1 MSNHY
6 VLFDAP
12 GPRARRI
19 TFILNIVVAV
29 AIVGVLV
36 WVYRALAAQGQMEPH
51 LWWNAINLNAWTNYL
66 LPGIQFTLQAA
77 AIAVVTSVLF
87 GLAFGFLRL
96 APFRVVRW
104 VAMII
109 VEFFRAVPVLVL
121 MVFLHFFISQFLST
135 YIDPRNSA
143 YYAVIVALTLYNG
156 AVIAE
161 LVRSGVHSLSRGQ
174 REAALAIGMTTTTS
188 LRVVEVPQ
196 ALVAM
201 LPSLVSQ
208 FVIILKDSA
217 LGYIIGFA
225 ELLRYSRHLGAGYGN
240 IMQALVVSAIIFIVI
255 NFVLVWL
262 AQVLSRRLSSRTSGD
277 VDVGIAGMA
286 KIAADGAEDD
296 NQTATQ
302 AHAVIQQDK
311 RDNPRR

>member
-1 MSNHY
+1 MSNNY
-6 VLFDAP
+6 VLFDEP

-19 TFILNIVVAV
+19 IMMLNIVVALIV
-29 AIVGVLV
+29 AAVLV
-36 WVYRALAAQGQMEPH
+36 WVYFALAAQGQMRPH
-51 LWWNAINLNAWTNYL
+51 LWLNAINANAWVNYL

-77 AIAVVTSVLF
+77 AIAVVSSIVF
-87 GLAFGFLRL
+87 GLLFGFLRL
-96 APFRVVRW
+96 SPFKSVRGL
-104 VAMII
+104 AMVI

-121 MVFLHFFISQFLST
+121 MVFLYFFFSQFLSGI
-135 YIDPRNSA
+135 IDPRDAA

-161 LVRSGVHSLSRGQ
+161 LVRSGVRSLPAGQ
-174 REAALAIGMTTTTS
+174 REAALAVGMTSTGS
-188 LRVVEVPQ
+188 LRTVEVPQ

-240 IMQALVVSAIIFIVI
+240 IMQTLVVAAVIFIVI

-262 AQVLSRRLSSRTSGD
+262 AQLLSRRLSSRTSGD
-277 VDVGIAGMA
+277 VGVGIPGMVHIAGDA
-286 KIAADGAEDD
+286 PVESETTETRAQAII
-296 NQTATQ
+296 TQ
-302 AHAVIQQDK
+302 EQ
-311 RDNPRR
+311 RD

>member
-1 MSNHY
+1 MSNQY

-12 GPRARRI
+12 GPRSRRI
-19 TFILNIVVAV
+19 ITILNIIVAL
-29 AIVGVLV
+29 IIIGVLV
-36 WVYRALAAQGQMEPH
+36 WVYQALATQGQMRPH
-51 LWWNAINLNAWTNYL
+51 LWWNAINANAWVNYL

-87 GLAFGFLRL
+87 GLFFGFLRL
-96 APFRVVRW
+96 APIRILRW
-104 VAMII
+104 ISMVI

-121 MVFLHFFISQFLST
+121 MVFLHFFISQYLST
-135 YIDPRNSA
+135 VIDPRNSA

-161 LVRSGVHSLSRGQ
+161 LVRSGVRSLPAGQ
-174 REAALAIGMTTTTS
+174 REAALAVGMTTTRS
-188 LRVVEVPQ
+188 LRHVEVPQ

-240 IMQALVVSAIIFIVI
+240 IMQALVVAAVIFIVI
-255 NFVLVWL
+255 NSILVWL
-262 AQVLSRRLSSRTSGD
+262 AQVLSRRLSSRTSG
-277 VDVGIAGMA
+277 VTAVGIPGVAQIAGEAPEEDVGTETKA
-286 KIAADGAEDD
+286 
-296 NQTATQ
+296 Q
-302 AHAVIQQDK
+302 AIIQRDK
-311 RDNPRR
+311 SP

>member
-1 MSNHY
+1 MSNNY
-6 VLFDAP
+6 VLFDEP

-19 TFILNIVVAV
+19 IMILNIVVALIV
-29 AIVGVLV
+29 AAVLV
-36 WVYRALAAQGQMEPH
+36 WVYFALAAQGQMRPH
-51 LWWNAINLNAWTNYL
+51 LWLNAINANAWVNYL

-77 AIAVVTSVLF
+77 AIAVVSSIVF
-87 GLAFGFLRL
+87 GLLFGFLRL
-96 APFRVVRW
+96 SPFKSVRGL
-104 VAMII
+104 AMVI

-121 MVFLHFFISQFLST
+121 MVFLYFFFSQFLSGI
-135 YIDPRNSA
+135 IDPRDAA

-161 LVRSGVHSLSRGQ
+161 LVRSGVRSLPAGQ
-174 REAALAIGMTTTTS
+174 REAALAVGMTSTGS
-188 LRVVEVPQ
+188 LRTVEVPQ

-240 IMQALVVSAIIFIVI
+240 IMQTLVVAAVIFIVI

-262 AQVLSRRLSSRTSGD
+262 AQLLSRRLSSRTSGD
-277 VDVGIAGMA
+277 VGVGIPGMVHIAGDA
-286 KIAADGAEDD
+286 PVESETTETRAQAII
-296 NQTATQ
+296 TQ
-302 AHAVIQQDK
+302 EQ
-311 RDNPRR
+311 RD

>member
-1 MSNHY
+1 MSNKY

-12 GPRARRI
+12 GPRAKRI
-19 TFILNIVVAV
+19 IMFLNIGVALVVIA
-29 AIVGVLV
+29 VLV
-36 WVYRALAAQGQMEPH
+36 WVYFALAAQGQMRPH
-51 LWWNAINLNAWTNYL
+51 LWLNAINANAWVNYL

-77 AIAVVTSVLF
+77 AIAVASSVVF
-87 GLAFGFLRL
+87 GLLFGFLRL
-96 APFRVVRW
+96 APLRILRWFSMVV
-104 VAMII
+104 

-121 MVFLHFFISQFLST
+121 MVFLHFFISQYLSGV
-135 YIDPRNSA
+135 IDPRNSA

-161 LVRSGVHSLSRGQ
+161 LVRSGVRSLPAGQ
-174 REAALAIGMTTTTS
+174 REAAMAVGMTNNRS
-188 LRVVEVPQ
+188 LRHVEVPQ

-240 IMQALVVSAIIFIVI
+240 IMQSLVVAAVIFIII
-255 NFVLVWL
+255 NYVLVWL
-262 AQVLSRRLSSRTSGD
+262 AQILSKRLSSRTSGD
-277 VDVGIAGMA
+277 VSVGIPGIAPIAGEV
-286 KIAADGAEDD
+286 AEEDEP
-296 NQTATQ
+296 TETR
-302 AHAVIQQDK
+302 AHAIIHQEQRK
-311 RDNPRR
+311 